1 MKRQLKARMVVPL
14 SMAILLTFGRNGM
27 LPFEEDTY
35 TILDHSMNILVLIV
49 APCVIFF
56 SGKLQNNIRSLIP
69 LIILMLWVYLRVITS
84 PIQWWPS
91 LTSVITISLSI
102 LIASQIA
109 SNELRQVRHFMLI
122 LAGIFSIYCYFVAK
136 SSLDL
141 IFSSSLIISLSTG
154 ARGAFIGLFA
164 GFFIFILNR
173 FSFKMLMTIPFI
185 GILVAIS
192 YQFILLYLPST
203 ESRLDDGD
211 STEDRINILITL
223 FNKDISL
230 FGEGKGE
237 SYAHNIFVE
246 FLYDYGA
253 IGFILFCIFLF
264 VSLNTAYQ
272 FTKKTKTDEPR
283 WALSLFFLQLTAQLI
298 SLDIFYGSLWAA
310 LVLPFGFGFNTVGQL
325 PSKN

>member
-1 MKRQLKARMVVPL
+1 MP
-14 SMAILLTFGRNGM
+14 
-27 LPFEEDTY
+27 
-35 TILDHSMNILVLIV
+35 
-49 APCVIFF
+49 
-56 SGKLQNNIRSLIP
+56 
-69 LIILMLWVYLRVITS
+69 
-84 PIQWWPS
+84 
-91 LTSVITISLSI
+91 
-102 LIASQIA
+102 
-109 SNELRQVRHFMLI
+109 
-122 LAGIFSIYCYFVAK
+122 
-136 SSLDL
+136 
-141 IFSSSLIISLSTG
+141 LIISLSTG